1 MGSSVNFYAMIFKK
15 IIISVIILFSGCAGP
30 TQFATNDNWAESM
43 LKRLTLREK
52 IAQMMVYRMN
62 MHYLNYN
69 SEEWEEIKELIS
81 TDGIGILHIWFGE
94 TGSSLTMLN
103 EMQRQ
108 SKVPILVEADIES
121 GLGRRY
127 PGAVTLPPMMA
138 IAATGNPKFA
148 YEAGRISAEESRAVG
163 IHFNLAPVVDVNNN
177 PKNPIINTRS
187 FGEDPDSVN
196 RYSKEFIRGLHDH
209 GMLTTAKHFPG
220 HGDTETDSHSAL
232 AQIPSDSSR
241 LWNIELPPF
250 KNAIDSGVDAIMV
263 AHVNAPDFQ
272 LNPDDPATL
281 SKFWIQDILRSKMQ
295 FDGVIITDAMDMGG
309 IVKKYSD
316 SYALIETIKAGSDIV
331 IQNNQMKK
339 SIDVVEG
346 AVKDGILTEER
357 INESALKVLKMK
369 ERLGLHKTNLITMD
383 QTHNTIGSKSNFST
397 ADEIA
402 KNSITLVKNE
412 NMLLPLQPDPSE
424 EFYVVD
430 LYDGPNNHNESNV
443 TIKLREHG
451 YKVNSFQIDKSD
463 SLVIA
468 NHILE
473 QIPRDALV
481 LLNAYANPVEW
492 KDNIF
497 LPNVEA
503 NFIKRLVEKSNK
515 VVITSFGSPYLIQDF
530 PDAPVYICAY
540 KGSDIMQKAL
550 LGALMGESDIKGIL
564 PVTIP
569 GIAKIGHGVKI
580 KSKKWPQ
587 KKDTWLPGK
596 ELKRI
601 RPEEISVNINEVDGL
616 LAEAVSDSAFPGGV
630 VLAAKD
636 GQIFLHKAF
645 GYHTYDNQKPVTRGS
660 IFDLASITK
669 VIATTSAVMKL
680 VEADKISL
688 EDKVVNYLPSF
699 KGKQKEY
706 FDHKSRI
713 TIRHLMTHTSGL
725 PPFKKYFL
733 MDNNIQTRLDSVMN
747 TEPEIGLNQTTIY
760 SDVGLI
766 VLGKVIESVSKN
778 SLDDFVDSVIFEP
791 LGLKSSFYN
800 PPNEKNKRVIPTE
813 FSELYGE
820 LIKGYVH
827 DENAKSI
834 GGVAGHAG
842 LFSTASDLA
851 IFSQMMLNGGIY
863 GWKRIFKSETINDF
877 TKRANL
883 IDGSSRALGWD
894 TPSGKASG
902 GVYLS
907 ESSFGHT
914 GFTGTSL
921 WIDPNNQLF
930 VILLTNAVHPNRLY
944 KDPKYYDW
952 RQKIHSSVYESLGI
966 NKKNNN
972 LVWRE
977 RWKAN

>member
-1 MGSSVNFYAMIFKK
+1 MIFRVF
-15 IIISVIILFSGCAGP
+15 IISVIVLFSGCAAPSQLSGSGS
-30 TQFATNDNWAESM
+30 WAESM
-43 LKRLTLREK
+43 LKKLTLREK

-69 SEEWEEIKELIS
+69 SDEWEEIEELIS

-108 SKVPILVEADIES
+108 AKVPILVEADIES

-138 IAATGNPKFA
+138 IAATGNPKYA
-148 YEAGRISAEESRAVG
+148 YEAARISAEESRAVG

-187 FGEDPDSVN
+187 FGEHPDSVN
-196 RYSKEFIRGLHDH
+196 RYSKEFIRGLHDY
-209 GMLTTAKHFPG
+209 GMLATAKHFPG

-241 LWNIELPPF
+241 LWEVELPPF

-272 LNPDDPATL
+272 FNTDDPATL
-281 SKFWIQDILRSKMQ
+281 SKFWIQDILRSKMK
-295 FDGVIITDAMDMGG
+295 FDGAIITDAMDMGG

-316 SYALIETIKAGSDIV
+316 SYALIETIKAGSDII

-339 SIDVVEG
+339 SIDLVEE
-346 AVKDGILTEER
+346 AVNDGILTVQR
-357 INESALKVLKMK
+357 INESALKVLRMK
-369 ERLGLHKTNLITMD
+369 EHLGLHINNVISMD
-383 QTHNTIGSKSNFST
+383 QTHKNIGRQSDFSL
-397 ADEIA
+397 AEEIA
-402 KNSITLVKNE
+402 ENSITLVKNK
-412 NMLLPLQPDPSE
+412 NNLLPLQPDPSE
-424 EFYVVD
+424 EFYVID
-430 LYDGPNNHNESNV
+430 LYDGPNNHNESSV

-451 YKVNSFQIDKSD
+451 YKLNSFQIDKSD

-473 QIPRDALV
+473 QIPKDAFV
-481 LLNAYANPVEW
+481 FLNAYANPVEW

-497 LPNVEA
+497 LPSVEA
-503 NFIKRLVEKSNK
+503 DFINRLIKKSDK
-515 VVITSFGSPYLIQDF
+515 VIITSFGSPYLIQDF

-540 KGSDIMQKAL
+540 KGSEIMQQAL
-550 LGALMGESDIKGIL
+550 LSALMGESDINGIL

-569 GIAKIGHGVKI
+569 GVAKMGDGIQI
-580 KSKKWPQ
+580 KSNKWPARAE
-587 KKDTWLPGK
+587 TWLPGK

-601 RPEEISVNINEVDGL
+601 RPEEISVNIDPVYKAL
-616 LAEAVSDSAFPGGV
+616 KRAVSDSAFPGGV
-630 VLAAKD
+630 VLAGKN
-636 GQIFLHKAF
+636 GEIFLHKAF
-645 GYHTYDNQKPVTRGS
+645 GYHTYSNKTPVMRGN
-660 IFDLASITK
+660 IYDLASITK

-680 VEADKISL
+680 VEANKLSL
-688 EDKVVNYLPSF
+688 NDRVITYLPAF

-706 FDHKSRI
+706 FNHKSRV

-733 MDNNIQTRLDSVMN
+733 MDNNIQTRLDSIMN
-747 TEPEIGLNQTTIY
+747 TEPEIGLNEKTVY

-766 VLGKVIESVSKN
+766 VLGKIIESVSLQ
-778 SLDDFVDSVIFEP
+778 SLDAFVDSVIFNP
-791 LGLKSSFYN
+791 LGMKSTFYN
-800 PPNEKNKRVIPTE
+800 PPNDKIKRVVPTE
-813 FSELYGE
+813 YNDLYGD
-820 LIKGYVH
+820 LIRGYVH

-863 GWKRIFKSETINDF
+863 GWKRFFKSETVNDF
-877 TKRANL
+877 TKKANVVE
-883 IDGSSRALGWD
+883 GSSRALGWD

-902 GVYLS
+902 GRYLS

-930 VILLTNAVHPNRLY
+930 VILLTNAVHPNRSY
-944 KDPKYYDW
+944 KDPNYYDW
-952 RQKIHSSVYESLGI
+952 RQKIHSSIYESLGI
-966 NKKNNN
+966 NNMNNN
-972 LVWRE
+972 LEWRE
-977 RWKAN
+977 RWQKN

>member
-1 MGSSVNFYAMIFKK
+1 MIFRVF
-15 IIISVIILFSGCAGP
+15 IISVIVLFSGCAAPSQLSGSGS
-30 TQFATNDNWAESM
+30 WAESM
-43 LKRLTLREK
+43 LKKLTLREK

-69 SEEWEEIKELIS
+69 SDEWEEIEELIS

-108 SKVPILVEADIES
+108 AKVPILVEADIES

-138 IAATGNPKFA
+138 IAATGDPKYA
-148 YEAGRISAEESRAVG
+148 YEAARISAEESRAVG

-187 FGEDPDSVN
+187 FGEHPDSVN
-196 RYSKEFIRGLHDH
+196 RYSKEFIRGLHDY
-209 GMLTTAKHFPG
+209 GMLATAKHFPG

-241 LWNIELPPF
+241 LWEVELPPF

-272 LNPDDPATL
+272 FNTDDPATL
-281 SKFWIQDILRSKMQ
+281 SKFWIQDILRSKMK
-295 FDGVIITDAMDMGG
+295 FDGAIITDAMDMGG

-316 SYALIETIKAGSDIV
+316 SYALIETIKAGSDII

-339 SIDVVEG
+339 SIDLVEE
-346 AVKDGILTEER
+346 AVNDGILTVQR
-357 INESALKVLKMK
+357 INESALKVLRMK
-369 ERLGLHKTNLITMD
+369 EHLGLHINNVISMD
-383 QTHNTIGSKSNFST
+383 QTHKNIGRQSDFSL
-397 ADEIA
+397 AEEIA
-402 KNSITLVKNE
+402 ENSITLVKNK
-412 NMLLPLQPDPSE
+412 NNLLPLQPDPSE
-424 EFYVVD
+424 EFYVID
-430 LYDGPNNHNESNV
+430 LYDGPNNHNESSV

-451 YKVNSFQIDKSD
+451 YKLNSFQIDKSD

-473 QIPRDALV
+473 QIPKDALV
-481 LLNAYANPVEW
+481 FLNAYANPVEW

-497 LPNVEA
+497 LPSVEA
-503 NFIKRLVEKSNK
+503 DFINRLIKKSDK
-515 VVITSFGSPYLIQDF
+515 VIITSFGSPYLIQDF

-540 KGSDIMQKAL
+540 KGSEIMQQAL
-550 LGALMGESDIKGIL
+550 LSALMGESDINGIL

-569 GIAKIGHGVKI
+569 GVAKIGDGIQI
-580 KSKKWPQ
+580 KSNKWPARVE
-587 KKDTWLPGK
+587 TWLPGK

-601 RPEEISVNINEVDGL
+601 RPEEISVNIDPVYKAL
-616 LAEAVSDSAFPGGV
+616 KRAVSDSAFPGGV
-630 VLAAKD
+630 VLAGKN
-636 GQIFLHKAF
+636 GEIFLHKAF
-645 GYHTYDNQKPVTRGS
+645 GYHTYSNKTPVMRGN
-660 IFDLASITK
+660 IYDLASITK

-680 VEADKISL
+680 VEANKLSL
-688 EDKVVNYLPSF
+688 NDRVITYLPAF

-706 FDHKSRI
+706 FNHKSRV

-733 MDNNIQTRLDSVMN
+733 MDNNIQTRLDSIMN
-747 TEPEIGLNQTTIY
+747 TEPEIGLNEKTVY

-766 VLGKVIESVSKN
+766 VLGKIIESVSLQ
-778 SLDDFVDSVIFEP
+778 SLDAFVDSVIFNP
-791 LGLKSSFYN
+791 LGMKSTFYK
-800 PPNEKNKRVIPTE
+800 PPNDKIKRVVPTE
-813 FSELYGE
+813 YNDLYGD
-820 LIKGYVH
+820 LIRGYVH

-863 GWKRIFKSETINDF
+863 GWKRFFKSETVNDF
-877 TKRANL
+877 TKKANVVE
-883 IDGSSRALGWD
+883 GSSRALGWD

-902 GVYLS
+902 GRYLS

-930 VILLTNAVHPNRLY
+930 VILLTNAVHPNRSY
-944 KDPKYYDW
+944 KDPNYYDW
-952 RQKIHSSVYESLGI
+952 RQKIHSSIYESLGI
-966 NKKNNN
+966 NNMNNN
-972 LVWRE
+972 LEWRE
-977 RWKAN
+977 RWQKN